1 MLAFAEGTNALGA
14 VSSVTIIHDE
24 HKDPN
29 VSRRDLLPLEG
40 DPGPTFVNINSEKVQ
55 IWDKNRPND
64 DHMECSLLIIH
75 HHRPSTSSLL
85 HEVAAV

>member
-1 MLAFAEGTNALGA
+1 MLAFAEGTNAAGA

-24 HKDPN
+24 QKDPN
-29 VSRRDLLPLEG
+29 VLRRNLLQGE
-40 DPGPTFVNINSEKVQ
+40 DPGPAFVNINSEKVQ

-85 HEVAAV
+85 HEAAAV